1 MRVLIVTALLWLL
14 PATAF
19 AHGRRHETLTWN
31 WDWWVLLSLGIC
43 IWLYT
48 TGVLHMRRRQGAARL
63 IDNGKLACFFAG
75 LFTLFVALESPIDTV
90 AEQLF
95 SAHMVQ
101 HMLLLFV
108 APPLLVWG
116 RPPIAFMWA
125 FRSPAR
131 RSLGWI
137 WGRLGFKRLFALAMS
152 PGVVWLLFSGSFI
165 FWHFPK
171 PYQWALANEGVH
183 ALEHLCFFVTGLM
196 FWTIVIEPSGRR
208 RLTYPATLIHVSTTA
223 ILGGLPGALIF
234 LAKFP
239 LYPQQTADAA
249 AWGLTPLQDQ
259 QLAGVI
265 MWVPAGL
272 LYVVAIAWLFA
283 KWLQDAEQV
292 ELKRVARLSAGLS
305 AIVLLPLVLGACNG
319 EAGAQPSSF
328 GDAGRG
334 AALISYYGCGS
345 CHSIPGVSGATALV
359 GPPLDHMGK
368 RIYIAGMLRNTPENM
383 AYWIMHPQKVVPGNA
398 MPDMGIG
405 AKQARDI
412 TAYLYAL
419 R

>member
-1 MRVLIVTALLWLL
+1 
-14 PATAF
+14 
-19 AHGRRHETLTWN
+19 
-31 WDWWVLLSLGIC
+31 
-43 IWLYT
+43 
-48 TGVLHMRRRQGAARL
+48 
-63 IDNGKLACFFAG
+63 
-75 LFTLFVALESPIDTV
+75 
-90 AEQLF
+90 
-95 SAHMVQ
+95 
-101 HMLLLFV
+101 
-108 APPLLVWG
+108 
-116 RPPIAFMWA
+116 
-125 FRSPAR
+125 
-131 RSLGWI
+131 
-137 WGRLGFKRLFALAMS
+137 
-152 PGVVWLLFSGSFI
+152 
-165 FWHFPK
+165 
-171 PYQWALANEGVH
+171 
-183 ALEHLCFFVTGLM
+183 
-196 FWTIVIEPSGRR
+196 
-208 RLTYPATLIHVSTTA
+208 
-223 ILGGLPGALIF
+223 
-234 LAKFP
+234 
-239 LYPQQTADAA
+239 
-249 AWGLTPLQDQ
+249 
-259 QLAGVI
+259 

-283 KWLQDAEQV
+283 KWLQDAEQE